1 MTDGTTYAAPTP
13 APDAFG
19 AAPSEQRVEVEFVTD
34 SYRVFGELRHS
45 GPPRRLVDS
54 LNSIDTGYIT
64 VYAGLVDNGNPGGA
78 RHFEVAQVKRD
89 AIIIAIPR
97 ALATSAGSASEAV
110 RKAPVPA
117 TIVLPGY
124 EVSGNI
130 YLLPEA
136 NAAMTP
142 ILSSRHFVPLTDAVI
157 TPSDT
162 GMMTEEPLVV
172 VNLARALFYAPNTR
186 PGSA

>member
-1 MTDGTTYAAPTP
+1 MNCAT
-13 APDAFG
+13 
-19 AAPSEQRVEVEFVTD
+19 
-34 SYRVFGELRHS
+34 
-45 GPPRRLVDS
+45 GPPRRLVDT
-54 LNSIDTGYIT
+54 LNSIDSGYIT
-64 VYAGLVDNGNPGGA
+64 VYGGHVDNAIHPDRA
-78 RHFEVAQVKRD
+78 CRFEVAQIRRD
-89 AIIIAIPR
+89 AIMLAIPCDPG
-97 ALATSAGSASEAV
+97 THHGTTMEAV
-110 RKAPVPA
+110 HKAPVPA

-136 NAAMTP
+136 DAAMTP
-142 ILSSRHFVPLTDAVI
+142 ILSSRHFVPLTDAAI

-162 GMMTEEPLVV
+162 GMMTEEPLVI

>member
-1 MTDGTTYAAPTP
+1 MTHRAVFEPQGPEV
-13 APDAFG
+13 DAF
-19 AAPSEQRVEVEFVTD
+19 ADARTVHALKVEFVMD
-34 SYRVFGELRHS
+34 SHTVFGELRHS

-54 LNSIDTGYIT
+54 LNYIDTGYAT
-64 VYAGLVDNGNPGGA
+64 VYDGLVDNGNPGGA

-97 ALATSAGSASEAV
+97 VLTTGAGSASEAV

-136 NAAMTP
+136 DAAMTP

-157 TPSDT
+157 TPSAT
-162 GMMTEEPLVV
+162 GMMTEEPLVI

-186 PGSA
+186 PG